1 MKKRGSFSS
10 DSTLLSTPSISR
22 CSSVEDATLNEL
34 GRFDESYTYDK
45 ETDILSDSD
54 VTDCEVDDTTITSTP
69 KTSTEQSSSITVCET
84 ELDYI
89 DVGENCD
96 SLSYH
101 EGHCS
106 YHLSYNH
113 SEFKHLNSSA
123 ASSKLKRASQRRQQH
138 RVESPALRANG
149 VSSPALRSIGV
160 ESPSLRNKRVESPC
174 LKAVESPPVL
184 RLRGVQSPA
193 LRHKRVES
201 PALRAERIESPS
213 LRKRAVDSPAL
224 RSKFLQES
232 GGGSGNS
239 TPLMRRRTPLGSNSS
254 TPKVAR
260 KELSTS
266 NNSTPVRKA
275 PADLPL
281 IKTTEEQKCKS
292 TSEKYSESE
301 RKLIEADKEA
311 DRKYKQLIKE
321 AESLL
326 VHIRNVAVEEVD
338 LETPTVEEPARP
350 FPQPPQPQPRP
361 DPARLQI
368 KVL

>member
-10 DSTLLSTPSISR
+10 DSTMLSTPSISR

-54 VTDCEVDDTTITSTP
+54 VTDCEVDDTITSTP
-69 KTSTEQSSSITVCET
+69 KTHTEQPSSITVCDT

-89 DVGENCD
+89 DIGENCD

-101 EGHCS
+101 EGHGS

-123 ASSKLKRASQRRQQH
+123 ASSKLKRASQRRQPN

-174 LKAVESPPVL
+174 LKAVESPVL
-184 RLRGVQSPA
+184 RLRGVPSPA

-201 PALRAERIESPS
+201 PALRADRTESPS
-213 LRKRAVDSPAL
+213 LRKRVVDSPAL
-224 RSKFLQES
+224 RSKFLQET

-260 KELSTS
+260 KEFLPS

-281 IKTTEEQKCKS
+281 VKTTEEQKCKP
-292 TSEKYSESE
+292 EKYSASE

-338 LETPTVEEPARP
+338 LETPTVEEPERP
-350 FPQPPQPQPRP
+350 FPQPLQPQPRP

-368 KVL
+368 KVI